1 MSKCRFCKKNLRTS
15 FINLGK
21 MPIANTLSL
30 KKNYSLKI
38 RKIPLQVFI
47 CDKCL
52 LVQTK
57 DRVSPKYLFKSD
69 YPYLSSSSSI
79 LLNEY
84 KKLTGKIVKRFSL
97 NKKKFV
103 IEIASNDGYFLK
115 NFVSRQIPC
124 LGIEPSKKAAL
135 ISQKKKI
142 PVIKKFYSYQLSKKI
157 KKADL
162 IIANNVLAHVPN
174 LNDFIKGIKN
184 NLKEDGILIIEFGH
198 LLKIIKGVQFD
209 KFYHEHFSYY
219 SLTSI
224 KKILSYFSLKIF
236 DLDKIPF
243 QGGSLRLYICHDKK
257 NIRINKKIERVLH
270 DEKINRLNKISGY
283 KNFKIKFKKIKKSIK
298 KFYNIN
304 KNSIIDG
311 YGAGARTVVT
321 LSVFDYKLQLFR
333 NIYDKSI
340 LKINRYFPGTSIKIL
355 EPNEIKKFKP
365 EYLVIFPWEIKNEI
379 ISFIKKM
386 NLNKKL
392 KIVTLFPKI
401 KIFKI

>member
-57 DRVSPKYLFKSD
+57 DRVSPKYLFKSN

-198 LLKIIKGVQFD
+198 LLQIIKGVQFD

-243 QGGSLRLYICHDKK
+243 QGGSLRLYVCHDKK

-283 KNFKIKFKKIKKSIK
+283 KNFKIKFKEIKKSIK

-321 LSVFDYKLQLFR
+321 LSVFDYKLKLFR

-365 EYLVIFPWEIKNEI
+365 EYLVIFPWEIKKEI

>member
-38 RKIPLQVFI
+38 TKIPLQVFI

-135 ISQKKKI
+135 ISQEKKI
-142 PVIKKFYSYQLSKKI
+142 SVIKKFYSYQLSKKI

-174 LNDFIKGIKN
+174 LNDFIRGIKN
-184 NLKEDGILIIEFGH
+184 NLKQDGILIIEFGH

-283 KNFKIKFKKIKKSIK
+283 KNFKIKFEKIKKSIK

-321 LSVFDYKLQLFR
+321 LSVFDYKLKLFR

-365 EYLVIFPWEIKNEI
+365 EYLVIFPWEIKKEI

-386 NLNKKL
+386 NFNKKP

>member
-38 RKIPLQVFI
+38 TKIPLQVFI

-135 ISQKKKI
+135 ISQEKKI
-142 PVIKKFYSYQLSKKI
+142 SVIKKFYSYQLSKKI

-174 LNDFIKGIKN
+174 LNDFIRGIKN
-184 NLKEDGILIIEFGH
+184 NLKQDGILIIEFGH

-283 KNFKIKFKKIKKSIK
+283 KNFKIKFEKIKKSIK

-321 LSVFDYKLQLFR
+321 LSVFDYKLKLFR

-365 EYLVIFPWEIKNEI
+365 EYLVIFPWEIKKEI

-386 NLNKKL
+386 NLNKKP